1 MTTLEYGP
9 LVSVIVPVYNGAEYV
24 GQALESALCQTYPHL
39 EVLAIDDGSS
49 DGSLGVLELYAAKD
63 SRVRVLRQHNG
74 GVASARN
81 RCIEEARGELI
92 ATLDADDLW
101 QPTKIERQ
109 VRRLLEAGD
118 ATGFVY
124 CWWAWIDGC
133 SAILDRSPRWMV
145 EGEAFEALVQINFT
159 GNASVPLFRKRCVVE
174 AGGYDP
180 TLAAA
185 GAGGCEDWELV
196 LRIASRY
203 HVAVVPEILLGY
215 RRLPGSMSTACN
227 TMWRS
232 KELVIQQ
239 MQQLRPDI
247 GSRVWKVSNRQF
259 ALYLAGLSF
268 WSGRMF
274 EAFRWAFRSG
284 WSLSLAVA
292 PHVLRMLLSRVR
304 SKQVMETMLPNE
316 NIHPEDIPGPLL
328 PYDSIYSFPPR

>member
-1 MTTLEYGP
+1 MISLDHGP
-9 LVSVIVPVYNGAEYV
+9 LVSVIIPVYNGAEYV

-49 DGSLGVLELYAAKD
+49 DGSLEILHQWAAKD
-63 SRVRVLRQHNG
+63 PRVRVLRQPNG
-74 GVASARN
+74 GVAAARN
-81 RCIEEARGELI
+81 RCIEEARGEFI
-92 ATLDADDLW
+92 APLDADDVW

-133 SAILDRSPRWMV
+133 SAILDRSPRWRV
-145 EGEAFEALVQINFT
+145 EGEAFEALLQINFT

-174 AGGYDP
+174 AGGYNP
-180 TLAAA
+180 ELAVAD
-185 GAGGCEDWELV
+185 AGGCEDWELV

-203 HVAVVPEILLGY
+203 PIAVVPEILLGY

-232 KELVIQQ
+232 KEMVIRQ
-239 MQQLRPDI
+239 MKELRPDV
-247 GSRVWKVSNRQF
+247 GAPVWEASHRQF

-274 EAFRWAFRSG
+274 QAVRWGLQSG
-284 WSLSLAVA
+284 WPLSLAVA
-292 PHVLRMLLSRVR
+292 PHVLRMLLSQRRRNPVT
-304 SKQVMETMLPNE
+304 ETMLPNKT
-316 NIHPEDIPGPLL
+316 IRSEDIPEPLL
-328 PYDSIYSFPPR
+328 PYHTIYSFPPR